1 MLLGGLWH
9 GAGAQF
15 IIWGALHGLALAVHK
30 IFMELFPSKKEGSN
44 FFWKFFSILITFHFV
59 VFCWIF
65 FRARDFETALQVINN
80 IGQLTFE
87 PEQWKAIVLG
97 YKNVFLLM
105 LFGYVWHFLPEIFT
119 TKLKWTFDKTPLLI
133 KAIILGFVYWIVYAT
148 AVAGSQPFIYF
159 QF

>member
-1 MLLGGLWH
+1 
-9 GAGAQF
+9 
-15 IIWGALHGLALAVHK
+15 
-30 IFMELFPSKKEGSN
+30 
-44 FFWKFFSILITFHFV
+44 V

-87 PEQWKAIVLG
+87 PENWKVIILG
-97 YKNVFLLM
+97 YKNVFGLM
-105 LFGYVWHFLPEIFT
+105 LFGYVWHFLPEVVT
-119 TKLKWTFDKTPLLI
+119 DKMKWVFDKTPLLI